1 LWKNKAVPETLAI
14 QLARPLRAA
23 SVLDAASAPE
33 GGTVDGT
40 IDQATGDPTEAAVRA
55 QRPGALKD
63 IETQQDRLAQLCQTV
78 NRIVG
83 NLNTLYEETL
93 AAHRSDI
100 AKLSVEIARKILMY
114 KTGQGD
120 HDIRAIVEEAL
131 KRAPTRQNITVR
143 VNPEDFS
150 ACQQL
155 QQACPESPLAEL
167 NVVADGG
174 IARAD
179 CLVETPKGIVRSF
192 IEDHLERISEALVK
206 VQ

>member
-1 LWKNKAVPETLAI
+1 MPETPAI
-14 QLARPLRAA
+14 QLARPLRAV

-33 GGTVDGT
+33 VGSVDGT
-40 IDQATGDPTEAAVRA
+40 NDRAAGEQIEAAVRA
-55 QRPGALKD
+55 KRLGALKD
-63 IETQQDRLAQLCQTV
+63 IEARQDRLAQLCKTV
-78 NRIVG
+78 NDIVG
-83 NLNTLYEETL
+83 NLNRLYEETL

-100 AKLSVEIARKILMY
+100 AKLSVEIARRILMY
-114 KTGQGD
+114 KTSQGD
-120 HDIRAIVEEAL
+120 HDMRAIVEEAL

-155 QQACPESPLAEL
+155 QKEYPDSPLAEL
-167 NVVADGG
+167 DIVADWS

-179 CLVETPKGIVRSF
+179 CLVETPKGIVKSF
-192 IEDHLERISEALVK
+192 VEDHLERISEALVK